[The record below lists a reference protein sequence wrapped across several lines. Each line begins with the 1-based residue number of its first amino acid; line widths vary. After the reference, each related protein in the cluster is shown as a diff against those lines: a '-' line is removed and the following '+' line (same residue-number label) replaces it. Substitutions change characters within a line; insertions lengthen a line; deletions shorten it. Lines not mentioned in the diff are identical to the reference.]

1 MKTVSDLHS
10 RPLDSIRG
18 SGQAQGNPFKALQ
31 GSGAPQGK
39 LREIFRE
46 GCAVLDLDVHP
57 AALEQLWLYY
67 QELIR
72 WNARINLTGYKDA
85 TAIIGNLF
93 MDSLACTKA
102 FAPEQSL
109 RDPSGPFKTLRGTED
124 HAVILSEAKNLRDPN
139 NRCRGSGEPYTILDV
154 GSGAGF
160 PGLPIKIFSPE
171 HHVTLLDSNLKK
183 VAFLHH
189 MVGLL
194 PMESI
199 HVKSNR
205 VEDFS
210 AQRACHGKFDWIFM
224 KALRLGKGFSYIMRP
239 LLSEYGNVVFHRAK
253 PMRPDQRVQGFRVIE
268 EISYTLPFGLGERVL
283 SIARPCP

>member
-1 MKTVSDLHS
+1 MKTASDLPS
-10 RPLDSIRG
+10 RHFESLRG
-18 SGQAQGNPFKALQ
+18 SRQAQGN
-31 GSGAPQGK
+31 
-39 LREIFRE
+39 LRERFRE
-46 GCAVLDLDVHP
+46 GCAVLDLDVHQV
-57 AALEQLWLYY
+57 ALEQLWLYY

-72 WNARINLTGYKDA
+72 WNARINLTGHKDA

-93 MDSLACTKA
+93 IDSLVWTKA

-109 RDPSGPFKTLRGTED
+109 RDPSGPFKTLRGPGD
-124 HAVILSEAKNLRDPN
+124 HAVILSEAKSLRDHDG
-139 NRCRGSGEPYTILDV
+139 RCRGSGEPYTILDV

-194 PMESI
+194 QLENI
-199 HVKSNR
+199 HVESNR

-210 AQRACHGKFDWIFM
+210 VQRACHGKFDWIFM
-224 KALRLGKGFSYIMRP
+224 KALRLGKDFSYIMSP

-268 EISYTLPFGLGERVL
+268 EIPYTLPFGLGERVL

>member
-1 MKTVSDLHS
+1 MEMKTASDL
-10 RPLDSIRG
+10 PLR
-18 SGQAQGNPFKALQ
+18 NFETLQ
-31 GSGAPQGK
+31 GSGEPFKAQGK

-57 AALEQLWLYY
+57 VVLEQLWLYY

-72 WNARINLTGYKDA
+72 WNARINLTGHKDA

-109 RDPSGPFKTLRGTED
+109 RDPDS
-124 HAVILSEAKNLRDPN
+124 
-139 NRCRGSGEPYTILDV
+139 RCHGSGEPYTILDV

-189 MVGLL
+189 MVGILQL
-194 PMESI
+194 ENI

-224 KALRLGKGFSYIMRP
+224 KALRLGKDFSYIMRP

-253 PMRPDQRVQGFRVIE
+253 PMRPDQRLQGFRLIE
-268 EISYTLPFGLGERVL
+268 EIPYTLPFGLGERVL

>member
-1 MKTVSDLHS
+1 MNVPRGTRVLIPEEMEMKTASDLPS
-10 RPLDSIRG
+10 RHFESLRG
-18 SGQAQGNPFKALQ
+18 SGHAQGN
-31 GSGAPQGK
+31 
-39 LREIFRE
+39 LRERFRE

-57 AALEQLWLYY
+57 VALEQLWLYY

-72 WNARINLTGYKDA
+72 WNARINLTGHKDA

-109 RDPSGPFKTLRGTED
+109 RGPSMPIAAQGKPFET
-124 HAVILSEAKNLRDPN
+124 H
-139 NRCRGSGEPYTILDV
+139 RGSGEPYTILDV

-194 PMESI
+194 QLKNI

-205 VEDFS
+205 AEDFS
-210 AQRACHGKFDWIFM
+210 AQRAYHGKFDWIFM
-224 KALRLGKGFSYIMRP
+224 KALRLGKGFSYSMSP

-253 PMRPDQRVQGFRVIE
+253 PMRHDQRVQGFRVIE
-268 EISYTLPFGLGERVL
+268 EIPYTLPFGLGERVL